1 MIFVSLHR
9 DSKEFKMLDISSFS
23 PFQPLIS
30 FHKIV
35 EMLEERKLVLAG
47 FQGKYVADLL
57 QEIQKYPEL
66 IQGIESMEEFQKY
79 ESVIKVLLADL
90 FPMLLSNNE
99 IKAVTIPYYFNILN
113 LTQRFQRIL
122 EDAGPDYQISL
133 RGLSDQN
140 WFIFNCCLIIRT
152 YFQHDI
158 EMSDTPMYMDIPDKN
173 NITKHYRVLINA
185 DFMEI
190 IPTDKAKILSEEE
203 IMELLN
209 NYENLDLWLEKFP
222 QNSWILKG
230 FSIMNL
236 YDATIENAV
245 SQLKGNL
252 LSDVDENKFG
262 ELTEIFR
269 SIYKIPKLKIG
280 ITIFGNFLD
289 RVNVKVIE
297 QKFYSHLLNESTV
310 EECESIFCDDMVRK
324 MIMQK
329 NYWVVPDVESFH
341 PVDEKQRRLLE
352 QLKTQ
357 NARSIIFV
365 PLYDKDKLLGILEL
379 SSPRSRDFNSV
390 NAHKM
395 DYVLPFIQDKIS
407 TVLSELENE
416 IEAIIQKEYTSIHK
430 SVQWRFK
437 EEAYKFLESRKYG
450 QEYALKEIVFKD
462 VYPLYGQ
469 IDVQGSSLSRNEAIQ
484 KDLVSQL
491 EELIDVFHFLYNSAK
506 LPLFEQRIFE
516 LKNHLEELKTIITS
530 STEQYLQNYLETE
543 IHKVLMNF
551 RNHSKNPQIQELIDS
566 YFEKV
571 GPLSGLFYKHR
582 REFDES
588 ISLINKKLAAV
599 LDEKQM
605 EAQSFFPHYYERFK
619 TDGVEHNIFIG
630 SSIAPD
636 REFNAYYLQNL
647 RLWQMQI
654 MCEMENHFRLL
665 QPSLPQELQVSS
677 LILVFGTPI
686 SIRFRMDEKQFDID
700 GSYNVRYQIAKK
712 RIDKAKIKNTDER
725 ITQKGKLTIVYQTP
739 EEEREYLGYI
749 KLLQHKNMLDENIET
764 FEIEDLQGIIGL
776 KGLRVGFLY
785 HPNSEI
791 YSDYQNILATH

>member
-1 MIFVSLHR
+1 
-9 DSKEFKMLDISSFS
+9 MLDVSSFS

-35 EMLEERKLVLAG
+35 EMLEERKLVLDG
-47 FQGKYVADLL
+47 FQGKYVAELL

-113 LTQRFQRIL
+113 LTQRFKRIL

-140 WFIFNCCLIIRT
+140 WFIFNCCLIIRS
-152 YFQHDI
+152 YFQYDI

-222 QNSWILKG
+222 QNSWVLKG

-269 SIYKIPKLKIG
+269 SIYKIPELKIG

-329 NYWVVPDVESFH
+329 NYWVVPDVESF
-341 PVDEKQRRLLE
+341 PPIDEKQTRLLE

-365 PLYDKDKLLGILEL
+365 PLYDKEKLLGILEL
-379 SSPRSRDFNSV
+379 SSPKSRDFNSV
-390 NAHKM
+390 NARKM

-437 EEAYKFLESRKYG
+437 EEAYKYLESRKYAT
-450 QEYALKEIVFKD
+450 EYALKEIVFKD
-462 VYPLYGQ
+462 VYPMYGQ
-469 IDVQGSSLSRNEAIQ
+469 IDVQGSSISRNEAIQ
-484 KDLVSQL
+484 KDLISQL
-491 EELIDVFHFLYNSAK
+491 ESLIEVFELIYISAK
-506 LPLFEQRIFE
+506 LPLFEQKIFE
-516 LKNHLEELKTIITS
+516 LKNHLEELNQVVST
-530 STEQYLQNYLETE
+530 STEQYIQNYFETE
-543 IHKVLMNF
+543 IHKVLLNF
-551 RNHSKNPQIQELIDS
+551 RKNSKLVQIQEIIDS

-588 ISLINKKLAAV
+588 ISMINKKLAAV
-599 LDEKQM
+599 LDEKQV

-636 REFNAYYLQNL
+636 REFNSYYLQNL
-647 RLWQMQI
+647 RLWQMQV

-665 QPSLPQELQVSS
+665 QPNLPQELQVSS

-749 KLLQHKNMLDENIET
+749 KLFQHKNMLDENVET
-764 FEIEDLQGIIGL
+764 FEVEDLQGIIGL

-791 YSDYQNILATH
+791 YSDYQNILAAH